1 MKSLFFYLTIA
12 LLILLLPLSSGAVRT
27 VTVPYWF
34 KNGTTLEYYANATP
48 TKTYVW
54 GGSVE
59 YAPGKCVYS
68 IGFQQVFVK
77 FRVQRVTE
85 NTAYVNVTLLLLGSN
100 ALRRPFSYVN
110 VIRPAS
116 CNPLPGPRINSTPF
130 SPRGETLE
138 DDLYKN
144 LTVSG
149 EYKLV
154 LTNGSVYSLNGTY
167 YGHTLLFGLYIS
179 NKGELPIVING
190 KPYLPETMRRV
201 NITHVTYYRNF
212 TPPNL
217 FIKYPLVSLMT
228 LEGNATGKTVLNFNP
243 SNDVTSGMFGFIPD
257 LEAVG
262 VKALI
267 AMDSLTNKYFEEISK
282 EGAHFS
288 ISKYP
293 AVGVMLYSLKVPKTA
308 GTSSEA
314 PSAIYEPRPSSRYWL
329 VGVGGL
335 TVVVTVGLLLWR
347 RGRT

>member
-1 MKSLFFYLTIA
+1 MKSFFFYLNAIA
-12 LLILLLPLSSGAVRT
+12 LLTLLLPLASGAVGT

-34 KNGTTLEYYANATP
+34 KDGTTLEYYANTTVP
-48 TKTYVW
+48 TQMYVW

-59 YAPGKCVYS
+59 YAHGKCVYS
-68 IGFQQVFVK
+68 IDFQQVFVK
-77 FRVQRVTE
+77 FRVQRVVK
-85 NTAYVNVTLLLLGSN
+85 NTAYINVTLLFLGN
-100 ALRRPFSYVN
+100 PILHRPFSYVN

-116 CNPLPGPRINSTPF
+116 CKPLPGPLINSTPF
-130 SPRGETLE
+130 SPRGEALE

-149 EYKLV
+149 GYKLM

-167 YGHTLLFGLYIS
+167 YGHTLLFGFYIS
-179 NKGELPIVING
+179 NKEELPIIING

-201 NITHVTYYRNF
+201 NITYVTYYRNF
-212 TPPNL
+212 TAPNL
-217 FIKYPLVSLMT
+217 LIKYPAVSVMT
-228 LEGNATGKTVLNFNP
+228 LWGNATYRTVVTFNP
-243 SNDVTSGMFGFIPD
+243 GSDVTSGMFGVIPD

-267 AMDSLTNKYFEEISK
+267 AMDNLANKYFKEVSK

-293 AVGVMLYSLKVPKTA
+293 AVGVMLYSLKVPKA
-308 GTSSEA
+308 VETSA
-314 PSAIYEPRPSSRYWL
+314 TPGYEPRPASRYWL

-335 TVVVTVGLLLWR
+335 IVVVIVGLLLWR
-347 RGRT
+347 RGGT

>member
-1 MKSLFFYLTIA
+1 MKSLFFLSAIA
-12 LLILLLPLSSGAVRT
+12 LLTLLLPLASGAVGT
-27 VTVPYWF
+27 ATVPYWF
-34 KNGTTLEYYANATP
+34 KSGTTLEYYANATP
-48 TKTYVW
+48 AKTYAW

-59 YAPGKCVYS
+59 YVHGKCAYS
-68 IGFQQVFVK
+68 IGFQQIFVK

-85 NTAYVNVTLLLLGSN
+85 NTAYVNVTLLFLGN
-100 ALRRPFSYVN
+100 PVLRRPFSYVN
-110 VIRPAS
+110 VVRPAS
-116 CNPLPGPRINSTPF
+116 CKPLPGPLINSTPF
-130 SPRGETLE
+130 SPRGKRLE

-179 NKGELPIVING
+179 NKEELPVVING

-201 NITHVTYYRNF
+201 NITHVTYYRDF

-217 FIKYPLVSLMT
+217 FIKYPPVSVMT
-228 LEGNATGKTVLNFNP
+228 LGGNATGRTVLNFNP
-243 SNDVTSGMFGFIPD
+243 GNDVTSGMFGFIPD
-257 LEAVG
+257 LEAIG
-262 VKALI
+262 VKMLI
-267 AMDSLTNKYFEEISK
+267 AVDSLTNKYFNEISK

-308 GTSSEA
+308 GASSEA
-314 PSAIYEPRPSSRYWL
+314 PAPVYEPRPSSRYWL

-335 TVVVTVGLLLWR
+335 TAVVIAGLLLWR
-347 RGRT
+347 RGKA